1 MLKIDD
7 KLLESQ
13 IKEILQ
19 NTTYSSPEEYL
30 MARVAADHKT
40 IKQKRKLDRL
50 SRFRNLEI
58 YARTTTLRHN
68 S

>member
-7 KLLESQ
+7 RRLESQ

-30 MARVAADHKT
+30 MARVVADHKT
-40 IKQKRKLDRL
+40 IKQKRKLDR
-50 SRFRNLEI
+50 
-58 YARTTTLRHN
+58 
-68 S
+68 

>member
-7 KLLESQ
+7 RRLESQ

-40 IKQKRKLDRL
+40 IKQKRKLDL
-50 SRFRNLEI
+50 
-58 YARTTTLRHN
+58 
-68 S
+68 